1 MCGIAGL
8 LAFHTDARNWEASL
22 DAALQKL
29 SYRGPDA
36 SGSFFSGPYGCA
48 HRRLSIIDTDASANQ
63 PFPDESGRYVLVFN
77 GEIFN
82 YAELKEELLSPLGIR
97 FRTRGDTE
105 VLLYLL
111 IHFGPSVLN
120 RLRGFFA
127 FAFYDTE
134 RHELLLARDRF
145 GQKPLWYTRQQE
157 FLAFASEF
165 KALNCFPLN
174 KEADPVSYE
183 MFFRLSYLPAPY
195 TPFANIRKLEPG
207 HYLLM
212 RPGKELFKK
221 SWYSLHLPE
230 TTSEMSYTEALDAVR
245 RSVTESVSYRL
256 LADVPTGS
264 FLSGGVD
271 SAVVSAVA
279 ASLRPGFSSFSLS
292 FPDMP
297 YMDESAYAAET
308 AAFIGTDHHSIPV
321 AQAQMENALE
331 EVLDYTDDLFADSS
345 AIAVHVLCK
354 EVRRHL
360 TVALSGDGG
369 DEIFGGYRKHKALL
383 MGRRLRMLRPGFS
396 LLSALLPAAAGA
408 RTSGTADRIRKVVK
422 FSHMASQDLAAQYAY
437 TLEWFH
443 SDFTRK
449 LLPSSH
455 TEALTDDRILD
466 YLSPEGSY
474 LSRILL
480 ADVHSVLQGDMLTKV
495 DLFSMR
501 NGMEVR
507 NPLLDH
513 SLVELAFSL
522 PDEYKIG
529 GGMQKRILKDAFRD
543 MLPPTQFNRPKKGF
557 EVPLQLWLTGR
568 FHKQMKEEW
577 LNRETIER
585 QGILDYAY
593 VQKLIAELET
603 GRSADAH
610 FALWNAIVFTKWFTL
625 YA

>member
-8 LAFHTDARNWEASL
+8 LAFHSDARNWEASL
-22 DAALQKL
+22 DAASQKL

-36 SGSFFSGPYGCA
+36 SGSFFSGPYACA
-48 HRRLSIIDTDASANQ
+48 HRRLSIIDTAASANQ
-63 PFPDESGRYVLVFN
+63 PFTDESGRYVLVFN

-82 YAELKEELLSPLGIR
+82 YAELKEELLAPLGIH

-111 IHFGPSVLN
+111 IRFGPSVLN

-134 RHELLLARDRF
+134 RQELLLARDRF
-145 GQKPLWYTRQQE
+145 GQKPLWYTQQQE

-165 KALNCFPLN
+165 KALNCFPLH

-212 RPGKELFKK
+212 RPGRDIYKK
-221 SWYSLHLPE
+221 SWYTLSLPE
-230 TTSEMSYTEALDAVR
+230 TPSEMSYAEAVDALR
-245 RSVTESVSYRL
+245 RCVTESVSYRL

-264 FLSGGVD
+264 FLSGGTD

-279 ASLRPGFSSFSLS
+279 ASLRSGFSSFSLS

-297 YMDESAYAAET
+297 YLDESAYAAET
-308 AAFIGTDHHSIPV
+308 AAFIGTDHHTIPV
-321 AQAQMENALE
+321 SQAQMENALE
-331 EVLDYTDDLFADSS
+331 EVLDHTDDLFADSS
-345 AIAVHVLCK
+345 AIAMHVLCR
-354 EVRRHL
+354 EVRRNL

-369 DEIFGGYRKHKALL
+369 DEIFGGYRKHRALL
-383 MGRRLRMLRPGFS
+383 MGHRLRMLRPGFS
-396 LLSALLPAAAGA
+396 LLSALLPGAAGT
-408 RTSGTADRIRKVVK
+408 RTSASADRIRKVVK
-422 FSHMASQDLAAQYAY
+422 FSHMASQDLASQYAY

-443 SDFTRK
+443 ADLTRR
-449 LLPSSH
+449 LLPKSH
-455 TEALTDDRILD
+455 TEALTDDRIRD

-495 DLFSMR
+495 DFFSMR

-513 SLVELAFSL
+513 RLVELAFSL
-522 PDEYKIG
+522 PDDYKIG

-543 MLPPTQFNRPKKGF
+543 MLPPTQFSRPKKGF

-568 FHKQMKEEW
+568 FSKQVREEW
-577 LNRETIER
+577 LSREIIER
-585 QGILDYAY
+585 QGILEYSY
-593 VQKLIAELET
+593 IQKLLRDMET
-603 GRSADAH
+603 GRSSDAH